1 MEYVQKLVG
10 NFVTKY
16 PEDISGR
23 AHVDAMA
30 VALQNMK
37 K

>member
-1 MEYVQKLVG
+1 MEYVRKLADNLV
-10 NFVTKY
+10 FKY

-30 VALQNMK
+30 IVLQGMRK
-37 K
+37 